1 MMEQLKINEQSIKTE
16 LKEYENNPFNCLC
29 EYIWNAFD
37 ANAKSIELTFDI
49 PIDGFGKV
57 SNVKLKDDG
66 NGWDFSDIETT
77 NTFISSTK
85 EPQSDKTLPHGH
97 YGRGRYTFI
106 WICQELNAYSK
117 NKKLTLKHSTSIEKA
132 KDDLI
137 SEGTL
142 IEFVGINEKFSN
154 LLQSEKLIQLLI
166 CEYGWFLKENS
177 NYQIIVNGEQI
188 NPSSNIKCSKI
199 YRKIDL
205 PQDLSDEVENDFW
218 AEIVI
223 WNEKPSEYSK
233 FYFLDKEQNELKK
246 INTGMNKKKDEFW
259 HSVYIKSSLY
269 YEVPDSVYELDEE
282 TKNSQMKISFGGELE
297 RKRNNIRKKIIKFF
311 TQELISFRK
320 PYLIANS
327 KDFYYNLKQEKLLP
341 DLEKF
346 GIYDNESYEELIKTI
361 YVITPSLFVG
371 KNDKERKFLCT
382 TFAGLLSTEDDEII
396 KVVLEQLQ
404 ELTDDEKNELLD
416 ILHRTTLSNVVKTIK
431 EIDQRIEVINS
442 LKSLIFEHKKETLE
456 VKHIQTILNENVWI
470 FGEQFRLFSTTEGP
484 LHKTLMNYAKKILE
498 IEDAV
503 IETDSKKELD
513 LFLTKQEVVGD
524 NKQKNIIVELKRPSI
539 TLGKKEYDQLETYM
553 ETIMKEDICNG
564 DNQSWE
570 FYLIGNDYDE
580 HILNKIDSSANH
592 GERERG
598 LCQSNKNGKI
608 KIYVR
613 KWSDILEVEWSSKMQ
628 YLKEK
633 LQIQA
638 KNLPSSSEQITNDIL
653 NN

>member
-1 MMEQLKINEQSIKTE
+1 MEELKINEQSIKTE
-16 LKEYENNPFNCLC
+16 LKEYENSPFNCLC

-37 ANAKSIELTFDI
+37 ANAKNIVLSFDI
-49 PIDGFGKV
+49 PADGLGYV

-66 NGWDFSDIETT
+66 NGWDFSNIETT

-85 EPQSDKTLPHGH
+85 EPQSDKTLPRGH
-97 YGRGRYTFI
+97 YGRGRYAFI
-106 WICQELNAYSK
+106 WICQELNAYSQK
-117 NKKLTLKHSTSIEKA
+117 QKLTLKHSTLIEKTN
-132 KDDLI
+132 DDLI

-142 IEFVGINEKFSN
+142 IEFRGINEKFSS
-154 LLQSEKLIQLLI
+154 LLQSEQLKQFLI

-177 NYQIIVNGEQI
+177 KLKIIVNGETI
-188 NPSSNIKCSKI
+188 NPDSNIKKLKT
-199 YRKIDL
+199 YGKENL
-205 PQDLSDEVENDFW
+205 PQDLSNEVDNEFW

-223 WNEKPSEYSK
+223 WNNKPSEYSK
-233 FYFLDKEQNELKK
+233 FYFLDKEKNELKK

-259 HSVYIKSSLY
+259 HSVYIISSLY
-269 YEVPDSVYELDEE
+269 YDDPNSVNNLDEE
-282 TKNSQMKISFGGELE
+282 SSNLQIKIPFGTDSE
-297 RKRNNIRKKIIKFF
+297 RKKITIRNKIKKFLK
-311 TQELISFRK
+311 QELINLRK
-320 PYLIANS
+320 PYLVENS
-327 KDFYYNLKQEKLLP
+327 NDFYYNLKENKLIP
-341 DLEKF
+341 DLQRF
-346 GIYDNESYEELIKTI
+346 GIYDNVSFEQLIKTI

-371 KNDKERKFLCT
+371 KNDSERKFLCT
-382 TFAGLLSTEDDEII
+382 AFAGLLSTEDNELI

-404 ELTDDEKNELLD
+404 ELSEEEKQELLE
-416 ILHRTTLSNVVKTIK
+416 ILHRTTLSNIIKTIK
-431 EIDQRIEVINS
+431 EVDHRLEVINS
-442 LKSLIFEHKKETLE
+442 LKSIIFENKKETLE
-456 VKHIQTILNENVWI
+456 VKHIQKILDENFWI

-484 LHKTLMNYAKKILE
+484 LHKTLMEYAKKILN
-498 IEDAV
+498 IENAT

-553 ETIMKEDICNG
+553 ETIMKEDVCNG
-564 DNQSWE
+564 ENQSWE

-598 LCQSNKNGKI
+598 LCQNNKNGKI

-638 KNLPSSSEQITNDIL
+638 KKLPTSSEQITENIL
-653 NN
+653 RN